1 MAAADGLTRP
11 GASAAASAV
20 APVRE
25 QLAARYAEFL
35 ATLRH
40 LAPAADAAGAPPEG
54 TLTALRGSGLLGA
67 AVPAA
72 HGGAGGDAV
81 LTNRLVELVAT
92 ADPSVAIILFQH
104 YAVSARI
111 AEWGTPEQRA
121 RWLPRLADGSWLA
134 ASAWSE
140 SGAGADKR
148 HLATRAVRADGG
160 WVLDGAKTFTTGAG
174 IAQLYLVLAQSAPS
188 AEAAPSAEP
197 AGSERDGSGYG
208 GDGQT
213 FYLVEADNPGLT
225 ADTGMDLVGMRAS
238 ATGFVELTSCRVPD
252 SAVLGPAGD
261 AVRVIAGV
269 RESGATLGA
278 VAVGIAEAAYRLA
291 LAHAV
296 RRGLKGQQA
305 LRHRL
310 VDLSAKVAAARALV
324 DSSGRRDTA
333 DPGVTTLHS
342 KLLASQCCEE
352 VTAEAQRLLGGA
364 GYLRE
369 HPLNQLARD
378 ARAVG
383 LMGPTNDLCRE
394 LVSTPWTH

>member
-11 GASAAASAV
+11 SAPAEACAV
-20 APVRE
+20 TPGRE

-35 ATLRH
+35 AALRH
-40 LAPAADAAGAPPEG
+40 LAPTADAAGAPSG
-54 TLTALRGSGLLGA
+54 GALTALRGSGLLAA

-72 HGGAGGDAV
+72 HGGTGGDAL

-111 AEWGTPEQRA
+111 AEWGTPGQRA

-148 HLATRAVRADGG
+148 HLATRAVRTDGG

-188 AEAAPSAEP
+188 AGPAEP
-197 AGSERDGSGYG
+197 AGAGSAGAGSGYG

-213 FYLVEADNPGLT
+213 FYLVEAENPGLT

-238 ATGFVELTSCRVPD
+238 ATGFVELTSCRVTD
-252 SAVLGPAGD
+252 AAVLGPAGD

-291 LAHAV
+291 LTHAV
-296 RRGLKGQQA
+296 RRGLRDQQA
-305 LRHRL
+305 VRHRL

-324 DSSGRRDTA
+324 DTSGRRDTA

-342 KLLASQCCEE
+342 KLFASQCCEE
-352 VTAEAQRLLGGA
+352 VTAEALRLLGGA

-369 HPLNQLARD
+369 HPLNQLALD

-394 LVSTPWTH
+394 LVSAPWTH